1 MKNRKK
7 YIFFIVFSIILVAGF
22 TQTNAL
28 DTFTK
33 ILDEN
38 LRGMP
43 GGIFISEQGDFER
56 IISGGYILKENKIEP
71 VQTEKATITINKNTP
86 EEYSFELI
94 KFIKDGSV
102 ISVQSS
108 KEGAAHNLIVG
119 TKKILFTD
127 QAELG
132 LWVADI
138 NTLEPINIQ
147 PEKVNDISLKEIA
160 EKKLDL
166 LKQGKDPDSHI
177 LHWVSW
183 PLLSPNESLV
193 AFRSNRRNFPD
204 NSKSSLWITDVNG
217 NTVEVAV
224 EKEDVIPVMWLNNN
238 EICFVGEN
246 SYLKKVNINTGEI
259 SVLIDYKIKVNSY
272 SPNKQYIMYQKVDG
286 GDILPE
292 MYVYNVQDGTN
303 TQLKLPSGFKNIGF
317 FGWDE
322 KGSKVAFYIADM
334 EANIKLAVANLIVSQ
349 VVVLDAPNKTRF
361 DEYIVPSWAGNRVI
375 FSAGGKL
382 YSTNN

>member
-7 YIFFIVFSIILVAGF
+7 YLFFIVFSIILVAGF

-43 GGIFISEQGDFER
+43 GGIFISEQGNFER
-56 IISGGYILKENKIEP
+56 IIFGGYILKENKMEP

-86 EEYSFELI
+86 DEYSFELV

-147 PEKVNDISLKEIA
+147 PEEVNGISQKEIA
-160 EKKLDL
+160 EKKLEL

-177 LHWVSW
+177 LYWVGA
-183 PLLSPNESLV
+183 PMLSPNEDLV
-193 AFRSNRRNFPD
+193 AFCSNRRNFPD
-204 NSKSSLWITDVNG
+204 NLKVSLWITNMAGD
-217 NTVEVAV
+217 TVEVAA
-224 EKEDVIPVMWLNNN
+224 ENEDITLITWLNNN
-238 EICFVGEN
+238 EICFVGEKI
-246 SYLKKVNINTGEI
+246 YLKKVNINTGEI

-286 GDILPE
+286 GYILPE
-292 MYVYNVQDGTN
+292 MYVYNVNEDAT

-334 EANIKLAVANLIVSQ
+334 EANSKLAVTNLIDLQ
-349 VVVLDAPNKTRF
+349 VIILDAPNKTRF